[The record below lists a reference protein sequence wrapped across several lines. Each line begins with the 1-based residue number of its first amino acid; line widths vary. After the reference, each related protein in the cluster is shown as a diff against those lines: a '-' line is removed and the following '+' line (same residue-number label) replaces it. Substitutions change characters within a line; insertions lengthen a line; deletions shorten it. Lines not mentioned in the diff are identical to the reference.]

1 MLAALAGMSLT
12 LGWASSASAVVPGE
26 NGKIAFVGRDGDE
39 EIFTVDPDGS
49 DLTPL
54 TSNAV
59 NDGAPTWSP
68 DGRRIAFTSERDGNY
83 EIYVMDADGSNQTR
97 LTNVAGYDITPAWSP
112 DGQRIA
118 FVSNRDGDFE
128 IYVMG
133 ADGSNPTHLTTNTA
147 YDDQP
152 AWSPDGAKIAFAS
165 DRAPYGA
172 DSEIYVMDADGSSQT
187 HLTDNSRTDSDPAW
201 SPDSQRIAFARNR
214 AGGVLEFDI
223 HVMGA
228 DGSNQMPVTTD
239 HGFNRMPAWSP
250 DGRKITFNGSR
261 ADGQRVRIINADGGA
276 ETTVPTAPAITS
288 HADPD
293 WQTPPIVPPQA
304 VPPAGAPQPPASSP
318 VSGPGPLVADRR
330 PSSQIAL
337 NARVVSTRSGRT
349 IAGTATDDHAI
360 RRVTLSVVR
369 RSVGAGKLRCRA
381 LTARGRWRSYRPAGR
396 TCAPRFLLV
405 ARGTAKWSRQLKR
418 RLPRGRYVITSR
430 ATDDA
435 GQSEVGFSTRLGNR
449 RTVRAR

>member
-1 MLAALAGMSLT
+1 MRETVRLVSFSSPRPKESPDVRCNRSSAPLRRRAAADGAAASPSGAARLARHLPHDHARARAGGACDRRVAAAAQDARTDGSRRPADGLRAAARAPARVPALAAALTAPAPLDAWPHGRRRTAKRWWGTDADCAGRPPPRGWLRRRSSSHAEPPSEGESTMQVRRSGPAMLAALAGMSLT

-54 TSNAV
+54 TSNAA

-118 FVSNRDGDFE
+118 FVSNRGGDFE

-214 AGGVLEFDI
+214 
-223 HVMGA
+223 
-228 DGSNQMPVTTD
+228 
-239 HGFNRMPAWSP
+239 
-250 DGRKITFNGSR
+250 
-261 ADGQRVRIINADGGA
+261 
-276 ETTVPTAPAITS
+276 
-288 HADPD
+288 
-293 WQTPPIVPPQA
+293 
-304 VPPAGAPQPPASSP
+304 
-318 VSGPGPLVADRR
+318 
-330 PSSQIAL
+330 
-337 NARVVSTRSGRT
+337 
-349 IAGTATDDHAI
+349 
-360 RRVTLSVVR
+360 
-369 RSVGAGKLRCRA
+369 
-381 LTARGRWRSYRPAGR
+381 
-396 TCAPRFLLV
+396 
-405 ARGTAKWSRQLKR
+405 
-418 RLPRGRYVITSR
+418 
-430 ATDDA
+430 
-435 GQSEVGFSTRLGNR
+435 
-449 RTVRAR
+449 